1 MMAKTSNIRI
11 RIALLESSMKQW
23 ELANILG
30 ISEATMARRL
40 RVELSDEEQNRIIKA
55 IHDNAKEDD

>member
-1 MMAKTSNIRI
+1 MAKTSNIRI
-11 RIALLESSMKQW
+11 KIALLESGMKNW

-30 ISEATMARRL
+30 ISEATMSRRL

>member
-11 RIALLESSMKQW
+11 KIALLESGMKNW

-30 ISEATMARRL
+30 ISEATMSRRL

>member
-1 MMAKTSNIRI
+1 MAKACNIRI
-11 RIALLESSMKQW
+11 KIALLESGMKNW

-30 ISEATMARRL
+30 ISEATMSRRL
-40 RVELSDEEQNRIIKA
+40 RVELSDEEQNRIIKV